1 MSDQATP
8 AGSQWDPKIT
18 TTMSQAGWLR
28 RLEDGLV
35 CLALAALVL
44 LPLAEIV
51 LRATFKIGISG
62 SNAVV
67 QHMTLII
74 GMLGGAVAAR
84 ENRLVGAFHRQRV
97 SERPAEVRSGIV
109 QRRGCCNH

>member
-8 AGSQWDPKIT
+8 ASSRRDPKIIDAT
-18 TTMSQAGWLR
+18 SRAHWFR

-35 CLALAALVL
+35 CLALAIVVV
-44 LPLAEIV
+44 LPLAEIA
-51 LRATFKIGISG
+51 LRAIFKIGISG
-62 SNAVV
+62 SNAIV

-84 ENRLVGAFHRQRV
+84 ENRLLGLSTGSAFLKY
-97 SERPAEVRSGIV
+97 RPS
-109 QRRGCCNH
+109 